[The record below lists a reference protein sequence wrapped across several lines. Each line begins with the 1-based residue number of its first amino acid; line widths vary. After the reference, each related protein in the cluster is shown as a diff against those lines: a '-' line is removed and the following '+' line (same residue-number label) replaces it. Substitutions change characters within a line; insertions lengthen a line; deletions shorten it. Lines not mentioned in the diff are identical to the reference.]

1 MIKLEIEELENNLA
15 ENDSY
20 KEDERMADDKAITY
34 RQQLKRRSEEIGNLK
49 EEELAIIVEIG
60 EVLERGQK
68 DQLSALRDIPK
79 KKLLEETATVNRV
92 LCKLKKH
99 TITKNKEL
107 FYPGFVAVTNWLGV
121 KINKAAERKEPMW
134 RRRRRLQKTLKG

>member
-34 RQQLKRRSEEIGNLK
+34 RQQLKRRSEKIGNLK

-68 DQLSALRDIPK
+68 D
-79 KKLLEETATVNRV
+79 
-92 LCKLKKH
+92 
-99 TITKNKEL
+99 
-107 FYPGFVAVTNWLGV
+107 
-121 KINKAAERKEPMW
+121 
-134 RRRRRLQKTLKG
+134 